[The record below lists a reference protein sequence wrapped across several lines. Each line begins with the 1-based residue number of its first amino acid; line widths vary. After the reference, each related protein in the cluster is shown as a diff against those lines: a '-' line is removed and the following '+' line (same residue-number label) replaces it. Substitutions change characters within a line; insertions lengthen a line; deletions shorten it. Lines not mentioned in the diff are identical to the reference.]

1 MGRLLFLF
9 ININPY
15 IATSKIKKNELGL
28 DLSLVNRVLENY
40 MDNSVEVHYSSFVC
54 EECEL
59 LDSLIGE
66 DVCMYVINGRER
78 EYIGLSNNI
87 FKLKSEVDSKSYV
100 IYIRKCNVLKEY
112 IGIKE
117 LEERCNY
124 NKNQSLYE
132 L

>member
-1 MGRLLFLF
+1 
-9 ININPY
+9 
-15 IATSKIKKNELGL
+15 
-28 DLSLVNRVLENY
+28 
-40 MDNSVEVHYSSFVC
+40 MDNSIEVHYSCVSCKEV
-54 EECEL
+54 EL
-59 LDSLIGE
+59 LESVIGCE
-66 DVCMYVINGRER
+66 VCMYVINKTER

-87 FKLKSEVDSKSYV
+87 FKLRSSVDSKSYV

>member
-1 MGRLLFLF
+1 M
-9 ININPY
+9 
-15 IATSKIKKNELGL
+15 KN
-28 DLSLVNRVLENY
+28 SLW
-40 MDNSVEVHYSSFVC
+40 C
-54 EECEL
+54 
-59 LDSLIGE
+59 
-66 DVCMYVINGRER
+66 
-78 EYIGLSNNI
+78 NI

-112 IGIKE
+112 IGIRE